1 MHIHYKPLLGVL
13 LAAVAA
19 GCASGPNTAST
30 GEYIDDSVI
39 TTRVKSAFV
48 QDEQVNALDIKVQT
62 YKGRVQLSGFADDP
76 KAIERAETIARKTPG
91 VKSVANDIRLKSP

>member
-1 MHIHYKPLLGVL
+1 MNLRHKPLLGLL
-13 LAAVAA
+13 LAALMA
-19 GCASGPNTAST
+19 GCASSQTSEST
-30 GEYIDDSVI
+30 GEYIDDSVV

-48 QDEQVNALDIKVQT
+48 QDEAVNALDIKVKT

-76 KAIERAETIARKTPG
+76 KTIERAVSIARATPG